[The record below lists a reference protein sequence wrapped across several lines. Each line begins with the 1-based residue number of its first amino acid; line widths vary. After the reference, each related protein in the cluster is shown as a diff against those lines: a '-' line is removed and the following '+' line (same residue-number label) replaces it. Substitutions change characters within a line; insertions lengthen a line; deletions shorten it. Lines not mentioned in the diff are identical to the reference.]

1 MARRSWHKHDLD
13 FIESDLCD
21 WDLIRIVETL
31 LDADS
36 IAIRSLIFVSS
47 EVQIVIGI
55 GSTAFLEA
63 QNRDNSGTLVNST
76 FAQARVQQ

>member
-36 IAIRSLIFVSS
+36 IAIRSVIFVPS
-47 EVQIVIGI
+47 EVQIGI

-63 QNRDNSGTLVNST
+63 QNPDNSGTLVNST